1 MTDARADAR
10 STGDRAASEGIPSGG
25 DQAASEGIPSGGWTW
40 IAAIWCAAALF
51 NASQTLLTMHAM
63 GVGKAWLRPFLIV
76 FVSWLPW
83 ALATPFVIELA
94 RRWPPL
100 GVPSLAARSPII
112 RGEIFKAMSLHL
124 AAFAAISVT
133 AEGWSA
139 LLRVIFNPWH
149 RSSPPTFV
157 NTWSDLLVE
166 QLMTFVIAYALIL
179 TVTYVVDSREK
190 MARQMTET
198 ARLNTETARLNEE
211 LSRAQLAV
219 LRGQMDPHFMF
230 NTLNSIA
237 SLVYDQR
244 GEAAVGMIVGL
255 SEFLRRAL
263 EDSHRA
269 QVTLREEVEYLQR
282 YIDIQKV
289 RFGDRLRVSVD
300 IPDELLATQ
309 VPNLLLQPLVENAIK
324 HGVSKRRSGGEIR
337 VSGICRDG
345 ALRLTVYND
354 GPWAQEDLAVAPH
367 RVGLGNLR
375 TRLQILHGDR
385 SELLLQPAETGG
397 VEVIVTLPLQEA

>member
-1 MTDARADAR
+1 MTDARAEAR
-10 STGDRAASEGIPSGG
+10 STGWI
-25 DQAASEGIPSGGWTW
+25 W
-40 IAAIWCAAALF
+40 IAAIWCAGASF
-51 NASQTLLTMHAM
+51 NASQTLLTMHAV

-94 RRWPPL
+94 RRWPM
-100 GVPSLAARSPII
+100 V
-112 RGEIFKAMSLHL
+112 RGGMFKAMSLHL
-124 AAFAAISVT
+124 AAFAAISVL

-149 RSSPPTFV
+149 RSSPPTFL
-157 NTWSDLLVE
+157 NAWSDLLVE
-166 QLMTFVIAYALIL
+166 QLMMFVIAYALIL
-179 TVTYVVDSREK
+179 TVTYVVDSRE
-190 MARQMTET
+190 R
-198 ARLNTETARLNEE
+198 TARLNEE

-237 SLVYDQR
+237 SLVYEQR
-244 GEAAVGMIVGL
+244 GDAAVGMIVGL
-255 SEFLRRAL
+255 SEFLRRAS

-289 RFGDRLRVSVD
+289 RFGDRLRVSID

-324 HGVSKRRSGGEIR
+324 HGVSKRLSGGEIQ
-337 VSGICRDG
+337 VAGMCRDG

-367 RVGLGNLR
+367 GVGLGNLR
-375 TRLQILHGDR
+375 TRLKILHGDR
-385 SELLLQPAETGG
+385 SELLLKPAEAGG

>member
-1 MTDARADAR
+1 MTDARAEAR
-10 STGDRAASEGIPSGG
+10 STGWI
-25 DQAASEGIPSGGWTW
+25 W
-40 IAAIWCAAALF
+40 IAAIWCAGASF
-51 NASQTLLTMHAM
+51 NASQTLLTMHAV

-94 RRWPPL
+94 RRWPM
-100 GVPSLAARSPII
+100 V
-112 RGEIFKAMSLHL
+112 RGGMFKAMSLHL
-124 AAFAAISVT
+124 AAFAAISVL

-149 RSSPPTFV
+149 RSSPPTFL
-157 NTWSDLLVE
+157 NAWSDLLVE
-166 QLMTFVIAYALIL
+166 QLMMFVIAYALIL
-179 TVTYVVDSREK
+179 TVTYVVDSRE
-190 MARQMTET
+190 R
-198 ARLNTETARLNEE
+198 TARLNEE

-237 SLVYDQR
+237 SLVYEQR
-244 GEAAVGMIVGL
+244 GDAAVGMIVGL
-255 SEFLRRAL
+255 SEFLRRAS

-289 RFGDRLRVSVD
+289 RFGDRLRVSID

-324 HGVSKRRSGGEIR
+324 HGVSKRLSGGEIR
-337 VSGICRDG
+337 VAGMCRDG

-367 RVGLGNLR
+367 GVGLGNLR
-375 TRLQILHGDR
+375 TRLKILHGDR
-385 SELLLQPAETGG
+385 SELLLKPAEAGG

>member
-1 MTDARADAR
+1 MTDARAGAR
-10 STGDRAASEGIPSGG
+10 ST
-25 DQAASEGIPSGGWTW
+25 GWTW
-40 IAAIWCAAALF
+40 IAAIWCAGALF
-51 NASQTLLTMHAM
+51 NASQTLLTMHAV

-94 RRWPPL
+94 RRWP
-100 GVPSLAARSPII
+100 VV
-112 RGEIFKAMSLHL
+112 RGEIFKAVSLHL

-133 AEGWSA
+133 AEAWSA

-149 RSSPPTFV
+149 WNSPPTFA
-157 NTWSDLLVE
+157 NAWSDLLVE
-166 QLMTFVIAYALIL
+166 QLMTFVIVYALIL
-179 TVTYVVDSREK
+179 TVTYAVDSREK
-190 MARQMTET
+190 MARQM
-198 ARLNTETARLNEE
+198 TETARLNEE

-244 GEAAVGMIVGL
+244 GDAAVGMIVGL
-255 SEFLRRAL
+255 SEFLRRAS

-300 IPDELLATQ
+300 IPEDLMATQ

-337 VSGICRDG
+337 VAGMCRDG

-385 SELLLQPAETGG
+385 SELLLQPAEAGG
-397 VEVIVTLPLQEA
+397 VEVIVTLPLRVA